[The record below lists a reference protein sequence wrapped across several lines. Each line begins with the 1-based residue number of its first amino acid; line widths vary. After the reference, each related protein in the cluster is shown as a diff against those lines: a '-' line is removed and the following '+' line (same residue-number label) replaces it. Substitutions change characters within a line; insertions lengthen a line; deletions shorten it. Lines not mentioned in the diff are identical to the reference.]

1 MKREADQS
9 ASKQAVWE
17 LTSTDHVLAGKIREA
32 LRSVED
38 PELGYNVI
46 ELGLIRNAARTENSL
61 NVTMIRPAPPG
72 AAASR
77 CSSGC

>member
-9 ASKQAVWE
+9 ASKQAIWE

-46 ELGLIRNAARTENSL
+46 ELGLIRNADPHDPRGRGHQPYIEDRKS
-61 NVTMIRPAPPG
+61 VV
-72 AAASR
+72 
-77 CSSGC
+77 